1 MEMRSKAIF
10 ADRGEANVIGGVAAR
25 PHVRQFA
32 LFLVAGGTATV
43 VQYCVLVALVQ
54 SARMNPTLATMLAYL
69 CGAMTSYLL
78 NFRFTFK
85 DSGTGFRKGLLKF
98 LVVNVIGLGLNTLIF
113 VTLRHLG
120 AYYLLAQA
128 IATGLVLV
136 WNYAGARVFV
146 FRPRASPLSE
156 TG

>member
-1 MEMRSKAIF
+1 MGSKAIF
-10 ADRGEANVIGGVAAR
+10 ADRREARLKGNVATR

-54 SARMNPTLATMLAYL
+54 FARMNPTLATVAAYL
-69 CGAMTSYLL
+69 CGAITSYLL
-78 NFRFTFK
+78 NFRFTFRN
-85 DSGTGFRKGLLKF
+85 SGTGFRKGLLKF

-146 FRPRASPLSE
+146 FRRHVPSLSE